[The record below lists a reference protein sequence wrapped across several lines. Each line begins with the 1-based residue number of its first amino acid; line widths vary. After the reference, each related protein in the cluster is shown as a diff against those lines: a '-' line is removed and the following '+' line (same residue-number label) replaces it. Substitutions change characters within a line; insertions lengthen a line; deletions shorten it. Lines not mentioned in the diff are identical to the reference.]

1 MHNRHAVAVGIA
13 GALVAALT
21 APVSG
26 AGKLDFIIE
35 LSAPAYTAGHPVP
48 LRLMLTNVSLPV
60 RVNTRLALND
70 ANEPPA
76 FREVTV
82 AIRKPSGRQAAF
94 RVDIKIGAAPAAK
107 LVVLPTGRSISK
119 TFDLARYYTLDE
131 HGAYEVRAT
140 YASAAPN
147 TVAGPIGSNTVRFTL
162 H

>member
-1 MHNRHAVAVGIA
+1 MHIKRGFAVALS
-13 GALVAALT
+13 GALLVANS

-26 AGKLDFIIE
+26 AAQLRFAIAIA
-35 LSAPAYTAGHPVP
+35 APTYATGHAIP
-48 LRLMLTNVSLPV
+48 LRLTLANASAPV
-60 RVNTRLALND
+60 RVNTRLAVND
-70 ANEPPA
+70 AHEPAA
-76 FREVTV
+76 FREVTF

-107 LVVLPTGRSISK
+107 LVLLPAGGTVSK
-119 TFDLARYYTLDE
+119 TIDLARYYTLDE

-147 TVAGPIGSNTVRFTL
+147 TLPGPIGSNMVRFTL

>member
-1 MHNRHAVAVGIA
+1 MHIKRGFAVALA
-13 GALVAALT
+13 GALLVANS

-26 AGKLDFIIE
+26 AGTLRFTITP
-35 LSAPAYTAGHPVP
+35 PAATYAAGQPIP
-48 LRLMLTNVSLPV
+48 LRATLLNASAPV
-60 RVNTRLALND
+60 RVNTRLAIND
-70 ANEPPA
+70 AREPAA

-107 LVVLPTGRSISK
+107 LVLMPTGRSVSK

-131 HGAYEVRAT
+131 HGVYEVRAT

-147 TVAGPIGSNTVRFTL
+147 TVAGPIGSNTVKFTI

>member
-1 MHNRHAVAVGIA
+1 VRREGWFAAVIA
-13 GALVAALT
+13 GALIAALC
-21 APVSG
+21 APAAG

-48 LRLMLTNVSLPV
+48 LRLMLANASAPV
-60 RVNTRLALND
+60 RVNTRLAIND
-70 ANEPPA
+70 AHEPAA

-107 LVVLPTGRSISK
+107 LVVLATGRSVSK
-119 TFDLARYYTLDE
+119 TLDLARYYTLDE
-131 HGAYEVRAT
+131 RGVYEVRAT

-162 H
+162 Q